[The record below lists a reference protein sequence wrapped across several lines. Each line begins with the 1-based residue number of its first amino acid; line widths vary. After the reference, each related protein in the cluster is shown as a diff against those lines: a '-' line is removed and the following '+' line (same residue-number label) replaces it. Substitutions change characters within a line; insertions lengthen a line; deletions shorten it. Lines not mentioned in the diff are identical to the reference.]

1 MPLNVTGYYY
11 YSDEGHR
18 VIKQYN
24 AKDVPAIIIGNQ
36 VINYRDYD
44 GNNSRLEQLILEA
57 LANQS
62 SDIKPAI
69 TLPSNESQNLWRG
82 KRPGHGNGQDLQK
95 LSILT
100 ISGRPGNRRLGR
112 LQPLRSGHSG
122 LPGSIHP
129 LHMKERGV
137 SF

>member
-18 VIKQYN
+18 VIKQYK
-24 AKDVPAIIIGNQ
+24 AKDVPAIIIGTR

-44 GNNSRLEQLILEA
+44 GNNAKLEQLIREA

-69 TLPSNESQNLWRG
+69 TLPGNESQTS
-82 KRPGHGNGQDLQK
+82 GQQETALAWA
-95 LSILT
+95 S
-100 ISGRPGNRRLGR
+100 
-112 LQPLRSGHSG
+112 
-122 LPGSIHP
+122 
-129 LHMKERGV
+129 
-137 SF
+137 